1 MTCDP
6 SCSRVY
12 SSAQKLLLLIRTSPT
27 GLLTKEIILNQTIH
41 TSTPNRSEGKK
52 AKGKARKKRGKK
64 AKQLSTSRDER
75 DGEEVSGP
83 SEDEIETEQTPIYEA
98 DASPHSSE
106 DKLILNVLDPL
117 SAIVEEVAWSTGFTR
132 DAVTA
137 MVNVMFDRGLAY
149 DNTEAVIKELNK
161 LVTAT

>member
-12 SSAQKLLLLIRTSPT
+12 SSAQKHILIRRTSPT
-27 GLLTKEIILNQTIH
+27 GLLIKEIILNQTIH
-41 TSTPNRSEGKK
+41 TAIPNRSEGKK

-64 AKQLSTSRDER
+64 SKQLSTSQDEW
-75 DGEEVSGP
+75 DGEEDSRL
-83 SEDEIETEQTPIYEA
+83 SEDEIETEQTPIYEV
-98 DASPHSSE
+98 DGSSHPSE
-106 DKLILNVLDPL
+106 DKFTLNMLDPL
-117 SAIVEEVAWSTGFTR
+117 SAIVEEVASSTGFTR

-149 DNTEAVIKELNK
+149 DNTEAVIKELKK
-161 LVTAT
+161 LVTTS